1 MIEQR
6 QRPHLLLQP
15 APCFLSARALPWRP
29 PRQAGRHGLETA
41 VEAIGNMPQY
51 QGVYRPPPSLASK
64 MLAPLFGR
72 FGCRVSASESVG
84 TAVKPPGG
92 TILGV
97 ITFGGTSMGGTNDA
111 GIIGAGIND
120 GE

>member
-1 MIEQR
+1 
-6 QRPHLLLQP
+6 
-15 APCFLSARALPWRP
+15 
-29 PRQAGRHGLETA
+29 
-41 VEAIGNMPQY
+41 
-51 QGVYRPPPSLASK
+51 

-72 FGCRVSASESVG
+72 FGYRFSASESVG

-97 ITFGGTSMGGTNDA
+97 ITFGGTFIGGTSMGGTNDA
-111 GIIGAGIND
+111 GIIGEGITV

>member
-1 MIEQR
+1 
-6 QRPHLLLQP
+6 
-15 APCFLSARALPWRP
+15 
-29 PRQAGRHGLETA
+29 
-41 VEAIGNMPQY
+41 
-51 QGVYRPPPSLASK
+51 

-72 FGCRVSASESVG
+72 FGYRFSASESVG

-97 ITFGGTSMGGTNDA
+97 ITFGGTFIGGTFIGGTSMGGTN
-111 GIIGAGIND
+111 GAGIND